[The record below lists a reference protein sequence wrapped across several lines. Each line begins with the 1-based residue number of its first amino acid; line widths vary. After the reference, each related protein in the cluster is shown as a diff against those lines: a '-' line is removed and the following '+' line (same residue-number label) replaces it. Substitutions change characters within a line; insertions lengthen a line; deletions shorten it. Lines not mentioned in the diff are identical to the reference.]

1 MDRSK
6 AYKYFHALLG
16 ELGIRDR
23 KADILSGYGV
33 ESTAELTDGQLLGL
47 IHALED
53 EKRRRAAEREAREA
67 DIVRRRRSRILRLLT
82 DIGVYYVEP
91 GEPKDACW
99 GRVNRFLSSPRIAGK
114 VLYEM
119 TVEEL
124 GRVERLLRSMHNKG
138 YVYRREES
146 AAPAREPSRPVV
158 LVVSPTASGP
168 VN

>member
-1 MDRSK
+1 MDRNK
-6 AYKYFHALLG
+6 AYRYFHALLG

-67 DIVRRRRSRILRLLT
+67 DTVRRRRSRVLRLLT
-82 DIGVYYVEP
+82 DMGVYYVEP
-91 GEPKDACW
+91 GEPKEACW
-99 GRVNRFLSSPRIAGK
+99 SRVNRFLASPRIAGK

-124 GRVERLLRSMHNKG
+124 GRTERLLRSMHDKG
-138 YVYRREES
+138 YVYRRDEP
-146 AAPAREPSRPVV
+146 AAPAREASRPVV
-158 LVVSPTASGP
+158 LVVSPTAGGP

>member
-1 MDRSK
+1 MDRNK

-33 ESTAELTDGQLLGL
+33 ESTAELTDGQLQGL
-47 IHALED
+47 INTLED
-53 EKRRRAAEREAREA
+53 EKRRRTAEREAREA

-91 GEPKDACW
+91 GEPKEACW
-99 GRVNRFLSSPRIAGK
+99 RRVNRFLSSPRIAGK

-119 TVEEL
+119 NVEEL
-124 GRVERLLRSMHNKG
+124 GRVSGCSARCTTRATYIVARHRQPPPAKPPGRSCWSSI
-138 YVYRREES
+138 RPP
-146 AAPAREPSRPVV
+146 PAR
-158 LVVSPTASGP
+158 
-168 VN
+168 